1 MAFDGITISSIVN
14 ELNDTINGGRLYK
27 ISQPEADEIMLTIK
41 TQSGQYR
48 LVLSANASLPLAYLT
63 DDNKPSPATAP
74 NFCMLLRKH
83 LNNGRIISIT
93 QPKFERV
100 IDIEAEHL
108 NELGDLCRKHIIAEF
123 MGKHS
128 NIILCDDNNTI
139 LDSIKH
145 ISAQTSSVREVLPGR
160 PYFIP
165 NTSDK
170 INPLEADRKHF
181 DETVFT
187 KPVPVV
193 KALLSSYTGISTC
206 IAEEVCF
213 RSGIDSNKPA
223 NCLSDEES
231 RLIYNAFD
239 GIISDVKNKT
249 YSPNIVYDNG
259 NPSDFAAVQ
268 LTMYDNSTPYDS
280 ISRCLIAYYH
290 EKEVRTR
297 IHQKSTDIRRI
308 VTTHLERSYKKLDI
322 QEKQLKDTEKRDK
335 YRVYGELINTY
346 GYGIEAGAKQFNALN
361 YYTNEEITI
370 PLDNTLTP
378 IENANKYFARY
389 NKLKRT
395 YEAGTRLIAEIKDE
409 IMYLESI
416 INALD
421 IATTENDLNNIK
433 EELAVTGYI
442 KKSGKS
448 KNKGNSHNKPMHY
461 ISSDGFDMYV
471 GKNNIQNDELTF
483 KFATGGDWWFH
494 AKQMPGSHVIVK
506 SDGRELPD
514 KTYEDAAALA
524 AYYSKGRDL
533 EKVEVDYVL
542 KKEVKKPAGA
552 KPGFVVYYT
561 NYSLIAIADIS
572 GIKLVSE

>member
-206 IAEEVCF
+206 IAEELAYRAGVD
-213 RSGIDSNKPA
+213 GGHPA
-223 NCLSDEES
+223 NCLDEPMKDA
-231 RLIYNAFD
+231 LYNVFD
-239 GIISDVKNKT
+239 ALMSDVRNGIYHPDMVT
-249 YSPNIVYDNG
+249 DNG
-259 NPSDFAAVQ
+259 VPAEFAAVK
-268 LTMYDNSTPYDS
+268 LSMYDNHTEYDS
-280 ISRCLIAYYH
+280 ISRLIIDYYRQ
-290 EKEVRTR
+290 KEIATR
-297 IHQKSTDIRRI
+297 IHQKSVDIRRI
-308 VTTHLERSYKKLDI
+308 VTTHLERAYKKLDI
-322 QEKQLKDTEKRDK
+322 QEKQIKDTEKKDK
-335 YRVYGELINTY
+335 YRIYGELLTTY
-346 GYGIEAGAKQFNALN
+346 AYSIPAGSKGYEALN
-361 YYTNEEITI
+361 YYDNTTIKI

-395 YEAGTRLIAEIKDE
+395 YEAGIRLIQEITEE
-409 IMYLESI
+409 ISYLESI
-416 INALD
+416 INA
-421 IATTENDLNNIK
+421 IEISVTEADLANIK
-433 EELAVTGYI
+433 EELIETGYV
-442 KKSGKS
+442 KRTVKGKH
-448 KNKGNSHNKPMHY
+448 KITANKPMHFV
-461 ISSDGFDMYV
+461 SSDGFDIYV
-471 GKNNIQNDELTF
+471 GKNNMQNDELTF
-483 KFATGGDWWFH
+483 KTGNGNDWWFH
-494 AKQMPGSHVIVK
+494 AKQMPGSHVLLK
-506 SDGRELPD
+506 TDGKEVPD
-514 KTYEDAAALA
+514 RTFEEAASLA
-524 AYYSKGRDL
+524 AYYSKGREQ

-561 NYSLIAIADIS
+561 NYSMVADTD
-572 GIKLVSE
+572 IKDIKQL